1 MANPNTISYSLT
13 DGQNQGGNPVSK
25 LFDITIARVTFVLL
39 DNSNTDKFNK
49 LGGWPAI
56 GSIEC
61 IPFINFNDP
70 NSQPIVA
77 KPINTNITRYP
88 VQNEL
93 VTVITLVSKEAQ
105 KSIDNY
111 KPEYYYQDIISVFNE
126 VEDNA
131 APDDSFLKLNPNSKS
146 ITGDYVST
154 GFNKKLI
161 KAPGDITIEGR
172 RGGSIRIGSSS
183 PSFKTP
189 WQSPNLNPILIL
201 SNNPIKVKQS
211 VARFEDVNKDG
222 STLVMMSGH
231 NINFQAASTNF
242 DSYNTTVIV
251 PQNKNNIVV
260 VDQTPKSQPTQ
271 SLQQQDSTP
280 IPPTTPVTGSIPV
293 SNPIPPPVVNNAVI
307 DEEKLPER
315 EDLMEIEVQL
325 EETIAFPPPS
335 SLVINP
341 PNSNTPPPPPNTPNT
356 PNTGTTGYGTSPS
369 TTGGYLTD
377 QSPRLVRPPITKII
391 TNPKTNKRIAEFIN
405 RYYDTAVIAAKDFSF
420 DPIMIL
426 AQGAMETGWGTSP
439 MCNVCN
445 NFHGVTT
452 GGKKNINA
460 YWTGGIYK
468 QSVKAQLE
476 FRVYATPE
484 LAFKD
489 FARLIRDGYKTAYS
503 NIKNYKAYAK
513 SIAYS
518 PYINPIVGDNRAVYE
533 STIITNYE
541 RIVAALK

>member
-1 MANPNTISYSLT
+1 MAGPNTISYSLT
-13 DGQNQGGNPVSK
+13 DGQGQGSTNNSK
-25 LFDITIARVTFVLL
+25 IFDITIARVSFVLL
-39 DNSNTDKFNK
+39 DNSNLDKFNK

-70 NSQPIVA
+70 SSQPIVA

-201 SNNPIKVKQS
+201 SNNPIKVNQS
-211 VARFEDVNKDG
+211 VARFEDINKDG

-271 SLQQQDSTP
+271 SLQQQDNTP
-280 IPPTTPVTGSIPV
+280 IPPSTPVTGSIPV
-293 SNPIPPPVVNNAVI
+293 SNPIPPPVVNNAVE
-307 DEEKLPER
+307 DEEELPER
-315 EDLMEIEVQL
+315 EDLMEIDVEL
-325 EETIAFPPPS
+325 EESIAFPFSVMLDPPDDD
-335 SLVINP
+335 P
-341 PNSNTPPPPPNTPNT
+341 KTPNTPST
-356 PNTGTTGYGTSPS
+356 PNTGTTNA
-369 TTGGYLTD
+369 GGANAA
-377 QSPRLVRPPITKII
+377 RPPVTRNIA
-391 TNPKTNKRIAEFIN
+391 NPKTKKSVADYIN
-405 RYYDTAVIAAKDFSF
+405 RYYDYAKLAGTEFSF
-420 DPIMIL
+420 DPIIIL
-426 AQGAMETGWGTSP
+426 AQGAMESGWGTSR
-439 MCNVCN
+439 MSRVAN
-445 NFHGVTT
+445 NFFGITAY
-452 GGKKNINA
+452 GKPNA
-460 YWTGGIYK
+460 YWKGGVYQ
-468 QSVKAQLE
+468 QSTNLKLP
-476 FRVYATPE
+476 FRTYDTPD
-484 LAFKD
+484 LSFKD
-489 FARLIRDGYKTAYS
+489 FARLIKAKYKTAYS
-503 NIKNYKAYAK
+503 NRNNYKLYAN
-513 SIAYS
+513 SIANS
-518 PYINPIVGDNRAVYE
+518 PYIDPKGGDNRALYE
-533 STIITNYE
+533 KTIISNYE
-541 RIVAALK
+541 KIYEALK